1 MIIHALSFICFF
13 FSLLG
18 IPVILNFGSYGGVP
32 GNLFVLSS
40 D

>member
-1 MIIHALSFICFF
+1 MIICSVPHLFF
-13 FSLLG
+13 FFLLG
-18 IPVILNFGSYGGVP
+18 IPVILNFGSYGGAP